1 MAAAETRL
9 LVLGAV
15 MLFEPVNGYQ
25 IRRELMS
32 WRIDEWAH
40 IKPGSVYS
48 SLGTLSGQ
56 GHLVRHDLVDGG
68 REVAVYTVT
77 ESGRAEFRRLFRA
90 AMERIDL
97 LAPLAF
103 HTAALLLPMV
113 PREEFAELVERRIA
127 ALQET
132 HAEAMAAPPGD
143 DVDAGPPH
151 LPTVA
156 QLWTRMGQVEEE
168 WLRQLLEQVRGGAF
182 TFAGEPADWAPPP
195 DDPGWQMDV
204 DRKRYRQLLGE

>member
-25 IRRELMS
+25 LRRELMS

-77 ESGRAEFRRLFRA
+77 ESGRAEFHRLFRA
-90 AMERIDL
+90 AMERVDL

-103 HTAALLLPMV
+103 HTAVLLLPML
-113 PREEFAELVERRIA
+113 PREEFIALVEARIEA
-127 ALQET
+127 IDRAG
-132 HAEAMAAPPGD
+132 AEPLTVPPGAGA
-143 DVDAGPPH
+143 DAGPPH
-151 LPTVA
+151 LPAVA
-156 QLWTRMGQVEEE
+156 ELWARMGRTEQD

-182 TFAGEPADWAPPP
+182 MFAGEPAGWTPPP
-195 DDPGWQMDV
+195 EDPGWQMDT
-204 DRKRYRQLLGE
+204 DRTRYRQLLGD